1 MATVTCPH
9 CGASVDSSRTVCPN
23 CRMVFTKKSSLKMY
37 LVVAALVVVIAIVI
51 AVILLIPTQPPA
63 VSVTALQPAA
73 PVAAAADEVPAA
85 PQCTVAVS
93 GTKVPPST
101 IQLQVMTTTCY
112 PGDITELRVS
122 VNGKTAGTLGT
133 TVGSSGTFAGSSGS
147 NNIVVTAK
155 FSTGTE
161 SVVYQNAAL

>member
-1 MATVTCPH
+1 MAKVTCPH
-9 CGASVDSSRTVCPN
+9 CGASVDSGRTVCPN
-23 CRMVFTKKSSLKMY
+23 CRMVFTKKSSLKTY
-37 LVVAALVVVIAIVI
+37 LIIIALVVIVV
-51 AVILLIPTQPPA
+51 AVVAVVLLLPAQPHPLSVPATQSA
-63 VSVTALQPAA
+63 ASVAS
-73 PVAAAADEVPAA
+73 AADEVPAG
-85 PQCTVAVS
+85 PQCSVAVS
-93 GTKVPPST
+93 GHKNPPAS

-133 TVGSSGTFAGSSGS
+133 TVGSSGTFAGSSRS
-147 NNIVVTAK
+147 NNVVVTAK